1 MHVSIIKHKH
11 PLELLCTKYCL
22 AVLLKWTNWKFIF
35 PWRKLATNWHVLQ
48 IAKVHFRYTIWL
60 KYYEVH
66 VSSLWWCMH
75 VQKVKVSTNKA
86 YKKIVCQNFQ
96 YFQPLKITLMC
107 TCGFIIDMNTY
118 EGIPKHSW
126 KKIVQ
131 LLWTVV
137 TYLLKKCW
145 IWNWTWYCI
154 GTLHSFLNFTA
165 DLMNTLHDT
174 WWIWQSVSL

>member
-107 TCGFIIDMNTY
+107 TCGFYNRY
-118 EGIPKHSW
+118 EHVWRNSKTFLEENCAVALDSCYLFT
-126 KKIVQ
+126 KKMLNMELNMILHRYITFISELYSRFDEYLAWYMVN
-131 LLWTVV
+131 LTV
-137 TYLLKKCW
+137 C
-145 IWNWTWYCI
+145 
-154 GTLHSFLNFTA
+154 
-165 DLMNTLHDT
+165 
-174 WWIWQSVSL
+174 